1 MTVNTS
7 ANSVIL
13 ILLFAFLDNLSA
25 ENSKLSADFCNR
37 GNHLLG
43 CMIIAIKVEIIVIF
57 IIIVIFELESIV
69 TQNEVGLQTIFVD
82 GDIVK
87 LKCAISFCTDAKSD
101 FSSGKGFSRSI
112 SPNFAVIFFRI
123 MK

>member
-1 MTVNTS
+1 MTVNSS

-13 ILLFAFLDNLSA
+13 ILFAFSDNLSA

-43 CMIIAIKVEIIVIF
+43 CMIIVIKVDIIVIF

-101 FSSGKGFSRSI
+101 FPSGKGFSRSI
-112 SPNFAVIFFRI
+112 SPNFAEIS
-123 MK
+123 